1 MLYRRHQPLSTVMK
15 ILGLILLIISSAG
28 AEDTRDMEGWGSDD
42 PYNKHYDVRKFE
54 KLRAWAEINGRDVFM
69 GSKIKKGGLLG
80 AESSPDKKRQA
91 VLDHDPRRTGQRKS
105 PKLASAD

>member
-1 MLYRRHQPLSTVMK
+1 MLYRGHQPLSTVMK

-69 GSKIKKGGLLG
+69 GSNIKKRDYWELKVRLTKSGRP
-80 AESSPDKKRQA
+80 SWTMTPDE
-91 VLDHDPRRTGQRKS
+91 
-105 PKLASAD
+105 LARERAQN

>member
-1 MLYRRHQPLSTVMK
+1 MK

-69 GSKIKKGGLLG
+69 GSKIKKGDYWELKVRLTKSGRP
-80 AESSPDKKRQA
+80 SWTMTPDE
-91 VLDHDPRRTGQRKS
+91 
-105 PKLASAD
+105 LARARAQN